1 MIERMKRITVFCQK
15 EKALSVVLSLRDL
28 GLVHIKD
35 VAQKSVESE
44 NKERDKSIVLKAL
57 GNLESYVDKK
67 NPLSEKTLSSS
78 DVLPTAKNIVA
89 LMEEEQKTVDRVRV
103 LRNEADRIRSWGD
116 FDPKEIQ
123 ELSKMGINLHFYTV
137 TKKDL
142 KALSEDPEVTFIPV
156 KNENGSAVA
165 VIGDAL
171 KKDYQLSEFTLPS
184 KSLGELESEALIG
197 EKRVDEI
204 REIFRSS
211 TVYVSTFNSWL
222 KTEDEAILL
231 DKVNATVSDDEGI
244 SYITGYVPVSSVD
257 TFKAWAKDN
266 GVGYISDDPGEE
278 ENPPTKLNHK
288 GFVRIIQPLF
298 DMLGLVPGYREK
310 DISRYFLMFMT
321 LFFAMIIGDAGYGLL
336 LVLVAAVLNIKSK
349 KCSDL
354 NALIYV
360 FGGATVIWGAITGT
374 WFGSETIIENVG
386 FLRMLV
392 IPGLTNFPEAFSMN
406 ANNVQ
411 DNMMTLCFSI
421 GTIHLSLAC
430 VICIIDKIKQK
441 DLSFIA
447 DFGWMLN
454 TNLLYLLVLY
464 LVVDTPVPFT
474 LIVVG
479 IATGFILV
487 CLFSEMAPGKP
498 FGQGMKESLGG
509 FFTNFID
516 TISCF
521 SNVMSYIRLF
531 AVGLA
536 SLAIAQ
542 SFNGMAEGLLSGFAL
557 PFGILVLIIGH
568 AVNLVMGFLSIVVHG
583 VRLNIMEFSGQVGVE
598 WSGYKYEP
606 FKKKVL
612 K

>member
-1 MIERMKRITVFCQK
+1 MIEKMKKVTVLCQT
-15 EKALSVVLSLRDL
+15 EKMASVVLSLRDY
-28 GLVHIKD
+28 GLMHIKD
-35 VAQKSVESE
+35 VVQRSSESD
-44 NKERDKSIVLKAL
+44 KRERDKAIVLKAL

-67 NPLSEKTLSSS
+67 TPIEERCLEDDLVLSTSSS
-78 DVLPTAKNIVA
+78 IVA
-89 LMEEEQKTVDRVRV
+89 LMDEEQKTQEKVRV

-116 FDPKEIQ
+116 FSPEEIKEL
-123 ELSKMGINLHFYTV
+123 EKDGVSLHFYLV
-137 TKKDL
+137 TKKDI
-142 KALSEDPEVTFIPV
+142 KALSEDDSIKYVMV
-156 KNENGSAVA
+156 KNSNGPAIA
-165 VIGDAL
+165 LIGEPL
-171 KKDYQLSEFTLPS
+171 SKDYQLNEFSIPD
-184 KSLGELESEALIG
+184 KSLGQLESEALVG
-197 EKRVDEI
+197 EKRVEEI
-204 REIFRSS
+204 RNIFKSS
-211 TVYVSTFNSWL
+211 TCYISAFKSWI
-222 KTEDEAILL
+222 KKEDEAILF
-231 DKVNATVSDDEGI
+231 DKVNATSISEDGI
-244 SYITGYVPVSSVD
+244 SYITGYIPASDIESFRV
-257 TFKAWAKDN
+257 WAKKN
-266 GVGYISDDPGEE
+266 GVGYLSDDPLEE
-278 ENPPTKLNHK
+278 DIPPTKLKHK
-288 GFVRIIQPLF
+288 GIIRIIQPLF

-310 DISRYFLMFMT
+310 DISSYFLVFMS

-336 LVLVAAVLNIKSK
+336 LVALAVVLNLKSK
-349 KCSDL
+349 KCSDM

-360 FGGATVIWGAITGT
+360 FGGATVVWGAITGT
-374 WFGSETIIENVG
+374 WFGSETIINNVG
-386 FLRMLV
+386 FLKMLV
-392 IPGLTNFPEAFSMN
+392 IPGLTNFPEVFSMDSLS
-406 ANNVQ
+406 VQ

-430 VICIIDKIKQK
+430 ILCVLEKIPKK

-447 DFGWMLN
+447 DLGWMLN

-464 LVVDTPVPFT
+464 LVVDTPVPFG
-474 LIVVG
+474 LIVGG
-479 IATGFILV
+479 IATGFVLV

-498 FGQGMKESLGG
+498 FAQGMKESLGG

-542 SFNGMAEGLLSGFAL
+542 SFNGMAVGLLNGFTL
-557 PFGILVLIIGH
+557 PLGVLVLLIGH

-606 FKKKVL
+606 FRKKVV

>member
-1 MIERMKRITVFCQK
+1 MIEKMKTITVFCQT
-15 EKALSVVLSLRDL
+15 EKAASVILSLRDL
-28 GLVHIKD
+28 GLMHIKD
-35 VAQKSVESE
+35 VVQKSVDSE
-44 NKERDKSIVLKAL
+44 KKERDKSCVLKAL
-57 GNLESYVDKK
+57 SNLESYVDKK
-67 NPLSEKTLSSS
+67 NPLPSETLSLDS
-78 DVLPTAKNIVA
+78 VLPLSESLVA
-89 LMEEEQKTVDRVRV
+89 LMEEEQKTSDKVRM
-103 LRNEADRIRSWGD
+103 LRYESDRIRAWGD
-116 FDPKEIQ
+116 FDPEEIKK
-123 ELSKMGINLHFYTV
+123 LSKMGIDLHFYPV

-142 KALSEDPEVTFIPV
+142 KVLSTDENVTYVPV
-156 KNENGSAVA
+156 KYENGLAVA
-165 VIGDAL
+165 VIGEAL
-171 KKDYQLSEFTLPS
+171 SKEYQLSEFSLPD
-184 KSLGELESEALIG
+184 KSLGELESEALLG
-197 EKRVDEI
+197 EKRVEEI
-204 REIFRSS
+204 RKIFRSS
-211 TVYVSTFNSWL
+211 TVYIPSFNSWL
-222 KTEDEAILL
+222 KNEEEAILL
-231 DKVNATVSDDEGI
+231 DKVNATLSMDEGI
-244 SYITGYVPVSSVD
+244 SYISGYVPADETEAFRV
-257 TFKAWAKDN
+257 WAKEN
-266 GVGYISDDPGEE
+266 GVGYVSDDPGEE
-278 ENPPTKLNHK
+278 ENPPTKLKHK

-310 DISRYFLMFMT
+310 DISRYFLIFMT

-336 LVLVAAVLNIKSK
+336 LVVLAAVLNIKSK

-392 IPGLTNFPEAFSMN
+392 IPGLTNFPEAFNMN
-406 ANNVQ
+406 AGNVQ

-430 VICIIDKIKQK
+430 IICIIDKIKAK

-454 TNLLYLLVLY
+454 TNLLCLLVLY
-464 LVVDTPVPFT
+464 LVIDTPVPFT

-479 IATGFILV
+479 IIIGFVLV

-542 SFNGMAEGLLSGFAL
+542 SFNGMAEGLLGGFAL

-598 WSGYKYEP
+598 WSGYKYDP
-606 FKKKVL
+606 FRKKVV

>member
-15 EKALSVVLSLRDL
+15 EKALSVVLSLREL

-35 VAQKSVESE
+35 MVQKSVDSE
-44 NKERDKSIVLKAL
+44 NKERDKAIVLKAL

-67 NPLSEKTLSSS
+67 NPLPEKTLSQE
-78 DVLPTAKNIVA
+78 DVLLTSKSIVS

-103 LRNEADRIRSWGD
+103 LRNEADRIRSWVD
-116 FDPKEIQ
+116 FDPNEIK
-123 ELSKMGINLHFYTV
+123 ELSKMGINLHFYLV

-142 KALSEDPEVTFIPV
+142 KALSEDSSVTFVNV
-156 KNENGSAVA
+156 KNANGSAVA
-165 VIGDAL
+165 VIGDPL

-197 EKRVDEI
+197 EKRVEEI

-211 TVYVSTFNSWL
+211 TSYISSLNLWL
-222 KTEDEAILL
+222 KNEEEVILL

-244 SYITGYVPVSSVD
+244 SYITGYVPLSSMD
-257 TFKAWAKDN
+257 SFKSWAKEN
-266 GVGYISDDPGEE
+266 SVGYISDDPAED

-336 LVLVAAVLNIKSK
+336 LVLLAAALNIKSK

-360 FGGATVIWGAITGT
+360 FGGATVVWGAITGT
-374 WFGSETIIENVG
+374 WFGSQTIIENVG
-386 FLRMLV
+386 FLRMFV

-406 ANNVQ
+406 SINVQ

-430 VICIIDKIKQK
+430 VICIFDKIKQK

-479 IATGFILV
+479 IIIGFVLV
-487 CLFSEMAPGKP
+487 CLFSEMAPDKP

>member
-35 VAQKSVESE
+35 VVQKSEDSE
-44 NKERDKSIVLKAL
+44 KKERDKALVLKVL
-57 GNLESYVDKK
+57 GALESYVDKK
-67 NPLSEKTLSSS
+67 NPLEAKELSEG
-78 DVLPTAKNIVA
+78 DVLSTSSALVA
-89 LMEEEQKTVDRVRV
+89 LMEEEQKTLDRVRV
-103 LRNEADRIRSWGD
+103 LRSEADRIRSWGD
-116 FDPKEIQ
+116 FDPKEIKK
-123 ELSKMGINLHFYTV
+123 LSEMGISLHFYTV

-142 KALSEDPEVTFIPV
+142 KALSEDPEVSFVLV
-156 KNENGSAVA
+156 KNENSSAIA
-165 VIGDAL
+165 VIGEAL
-171 KKDYQLSEFTLPS
+171 SKDYQLSEFVLPD
-184 KSLGELESEALIG
+184 KSLGELESEALLG
-197 EKRVDEI
+197 EKRVEEI
-204 REIFRSS
+204 RGIFRSS
-211 TVYVSTFNSWL
+211 TVYIPSLNAWL
-222 KTEDEAILL
+222 KSEEEAILL

-244 SYITGYVPVSSVD
+244 SYITGYLPVSEEDAFRS
-257 TFKAWAKDN
+257 WAKKN
-266 GVGYISDDPGEE
+266 GVGYISDDPTEE

-310 DISRYFLMFMT
+310 DISRYFLIFMT

-336 LVLVAAVLNIKSK
+336 LVLVAVVMNVKSK
-349 KCSDL
+349 KCSDM

-374 WFGSETIIENVG
+374 WFGSETIINNVG

-406 ANNVQ
+406 SGNVQ

-430 VICIIDKIKQK
+430 VICIIDKIKAK
-441 DLSFIA
+441 DLSFLA
-447 DFGWMLN
+447 DLGWMLN

-464 LVVDTPVPFT
+464 LVVNTQVPFT

-479 IATGFILV
+479 IIIGFVLV
-487 CLFSEMAPGKP
+487 CLFSEVTPGKP
-498 FGQGMKESLGG
+498 IGQGIKESLGG

-542 SFNGMAEGLLSGFAL
+542 SFNGMAAGLLSGFTL

-598 WSGYKYEP
+598 WSGYKYDP
-606 FKKKVL
+606 FKKKVV

>member
-15 EKALSVVLSLRDL
+15 EKALSVVLSLREL

-35 VAQKSVESE
+35 MAQKSVESE

-67 NPLSEKTLSSS
+67 NPLPEKTLTQE
-78 DVLPTAKNIVA
+78 DVLLTSRSIVS

-116 FDPKEIQ
+116 FDPNEIK
-123 ELSKMGINLHFYTV
+123 ELSKMGINLHFYLV

-142 KALSEDPEVTFIPV
+142 KALSEDSSVTFVNV
-156 KNENGSAVA
+156 KNANGSAVA
-165 VIGDAL
+165 VIGDPL

-197 EKRVDEI
+197 DKRVEEI

-211 TVYVSTFNSWL
+211 TSYISSLNLWL
-222 KTEDEAILL
+222 KNEEELILL

-244 SYITGYVPVSSVD
+244 SYITGYVPLSSMD
-257 TFKAWAKDN
+257 SFKSWAKKN
-266 GVGYISDDPGEE
+266 SVGYISDDPAED

-321 LFFAMIIGDAGYGLL
+321 LFFAMIIGDAGYALL
-336 LVLVAAVLNIKSK
+336 LVLLAAALNIKSK

-360 FGGATVIWGAITGT
+360 FGGATVVWGAITGT
-374 WFGSETIIENVG
+374 WFGSQTIIENVG
-386 FLRMLV
+386 FLRMFV

-406 ANNVQ
+406 SINVQ

-430 VICIIDKIKQK
+430 VICIFDKIKQK

-479 IATGFILV
+479 IIIGFVLV
-487 CLFSEMAPGKP
+487 CLFSEMAPNKP

>member
-15 EKALSVVLSLRDL
+15 EKALSVVLSLREL

-35 VAQKSVESE
+35 MAQKSVESE

-67 NPLSEKTLSSS
+67 NPLPEKTLTQE
-78 DVLPTAKNIVA
+78 DVLLTSKSIVS

-116 FDPKEIQ
+116 FDPNEIK
-123 ELSKMGINLHFYTV
+123 ELSKMGINLHFYLV

-142 KALSEDPEVTFIPV
+142 KALSEDSSVTFVNV

-165 VIGDAL
+165 VIGDPL

-197 EKRVDEI
+197 EKRVEEI

-211 TVYVSTFNSWL
+211 TSYISSLNLWL
-222 KTEDEAILL
+222 KNEEEVILL

-244 SYITGYVPVSSVD
+244 SYITGYVPLSSMD
-257 TFKAWAKDN
+257 SFKSWAKEN
-266 GVGYISDDPGEE
+266 SVGYISDDPGED

-336 LVLVAAVLNIKSK
+336 LVLLAAALNIKSK

-360 FGGATVIWGAITGT
+360 FGGATVVWGAITGT
-374 WFGSETIIENVG
+374 WFGSQTIIENVG

-406 ANNVQ
+406 SINVQ

-430 VICIIDKIKQK
+430 VICIFDKIKQK

-479 IATGFILV
+479 IIIGFVLV
-487 CLFSEMAPGKP
+487 CLFSEMAPDKP